1 MRTII
6 KRHLIFPA
14 AHGVYTTSPPTTT
27 TRLRALET
35 AYGHRISACLGT
47 AAELFGFDTEGTPEL
62 HIHDPGAKH
71 VHGYRGVV
79 AHQRLGAP
87 LTSLNGQLVTT
98 AAWTAVEVARSLA
111 RPRALATLDAAL
123 AVGVVTQ
130 IDLTTAAEAQAGRR
144 GIVGVRPLIAMADGA
159 AQSPMESECRLLFRD
174 SALATPTL
182 QHPVLDDCGM
192 PKFFLD
198 FAWENAMVAGEYD
211 GDEFHGTALA
221 VRRDKARTAWL
232 QERGWLVVP
241 ITADDVR
248 RRPRDLIRRL
258 QHHLI
263 TRAA

>member
-1 MRTII
+1 M
-6 KRHLIFPA
+6 
-14 AHGVYTTSPPTTT
+14 
-27 TRLRALET
+27 
-35 AYGHRISACLGT
+35 GT
-47 AAELFGFDTEGTPEL
+47 AAELFGFGTEVTQGL

-98 AAWTAVEVARSLA
+98 AAWTAVELARSLA
-111 RPRALATLDAAL
+111 KPRAWATLDAAL
-123 AVGVVTQ
+123 ALGVCGPS
-130 IDLTTAAEAQAGRR
+130 DLTAAADAQVGRR
-144 GIVGVRPLIAMADGA
+144 GIVHVRSLIAVADGA

-174 SALATPTL
+174 AGLPAPTL
-182 QHPVLDDCGM
+182 QHPVLDDFGM
-192 PKFFLD
+192 PRFFLD
-198 FAWENAMVAGEYD
+198 FAWEHAMVAGEYD
-211 GDEFHGTALA
+211 GDEFHATPLA
-221 VRRDKARTAWL
+221 VRRDKARVAWL

-248 RRPRDLIRRL
+248 RRQRDLIRRL